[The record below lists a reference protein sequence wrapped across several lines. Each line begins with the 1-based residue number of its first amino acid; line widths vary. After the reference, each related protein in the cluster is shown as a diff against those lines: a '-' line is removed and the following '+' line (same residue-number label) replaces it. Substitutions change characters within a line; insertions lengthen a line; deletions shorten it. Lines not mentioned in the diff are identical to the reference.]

1 MFLKIFYIIFA
12 LLYQTVGYT
21 KTSDKNDFNYKY
33 LSSYFSALISFD
45 NQKNNK
51 ALEFFESSKYLKKK
65 HNNYLKEYV
74 YSLVLDGQ
82 IKKAVNQIKSLRN
95 MKNSNFFEGKLL
107 IVLDLI
113 NKKKYVQAS
122 KIIKSFNLS
131 NENTYEFIIIKTL
144 ESFNNLFKNK
154 KLQYSTSDFGKL
166 SLIVNAFQNCYLN
179 SNKTDSHFLNL
190 INSAE
195 GDYSRYLF
203 FYLSNVIENKDYKT
217 AKQISKTIEPFS
229 STLLISQSKKWI
241 DNENYKKFNKHF
253 SCQNENDLL
262 SEFFF
267 LISNL
272 YSSQN
277 IIETSN
283 FYLSVSNYLN
293 PKFYFNL
300 SLLAENYYD
309 NDNFDISR
317 EILEKFSSEDEIY
330 FWYKIKKIAQIISE
344 EENDDKSLKYIE
356 DNISDL
362 KQKSPKILFDLANI
376 YKNFENYKIAIDYY
390 TQVLNQIDKN
400 SNMYADVLY
409 RRGGTYERL
418 KNYSK
423 ADKDLLMSLNI
434 RPDHAYTLNYLSY
447 SWLERNIKIEQ
458 AMKML
463 MRAYELREND
473 PYITDS
479 VGWGYYLIGDFI
491 NAEKYLR
498 KAVELMPDDPIV
510 NDHYGDVLWQLD
522 RKLQAKYF
530 WEHVLKLED
539 TEEEMKKDVENKL
552 IDGPRKI

>member
-1 MFLKIFYIIFA
+1 MFLKFFFIIFA
-12 LLYQTVGYT
+12 LIYQTTGYT
-21 KTSDKNDFNYKY
+21 KTNDKNDFNYKF

-82 IKKAVNQIKSLRN
+82 IKKAVNQIKSSRN
-95 MKNSNFFEGKLL
+95 MKNSDFFEGKLL
-107 IVLDLI
+107 IVLDLM

-122 KIIKSFNLS
+122 KIIKTFNLS
-131 NENTYEFIIIKTL
+131 NENTYEFIIFKTL

-530 WEHVLKLED
+530 WEHVLELED
-539 TEEEMKKDVENKL
+539 TEEEMKKDIENKL

>member
-82 IKKAVNQIKSLRN
+82 IKKAVNQIKSSRN
-95 MKNSNFFEGKLL
+95 TKNSNFFEGKLL
-107 IVLDLI
+107 LVLDLM

-122 KIIKSFNLS
+122 KIIKTFNLS
-131 NENTYEFIIIKTL
+131 NENTYEFIIFKTL

-154 KLQYSTSDFGKL
+154 KLQYSTSDFGKF

-179 SNKTDSHFLNL
+179 SDKTDSHFLNL

-217 AKQISKTIEPFS
+217 AKQISKTNEPFS

-356 DNISDL
+356 DNISYL

-423 ADKDLLMSLNI
+423 ADKDLLMSLKI

-447 SWLERNIKIEQ
+447 SWLERNIKIDQ

-530 WEHVLKLED
+530 WEHVLELED
-539 TEEEMKKDVENKL
+539 TEEEMKKDIENKL

>member
-82 IKKAVNQIKSLRN
+82 IKKAVNQIKSSRN

-107 IVLDLI
+107 IVLDLM

-122 KIIKSFNLS
+122 KIIKTFNLS

-356 DNISDL
+356 ENISDL

-463 MRAYELREND
+463 MRAYDLREDD

-530 WEHVLKLED
+530 WEHVLELED
-539 TEEEMKKDVENKL
+539 TEEEMKKDIENKL

>member
-82 IKKAVNQIKSLRN
+82 IKKAVNQIKSSRN

-107 IVLDLI
+107 VVLDLM

-122 KIIKSFNLS
+122 KIIKTFNLS

-530 WEHVLKLED
+530 WEHVLELED
-539 TEEEMKKDVENKL
+539 TEEEMKKDIENKL

>member
-82 IKKAVNQIKSLRN
+82 IKKAVNQIKSSRN
-95 MKNSNFFEGKLL
+95 TKNSNFFEGKLL
-107 IVLDLI
+107 IVLDLM

-122 KIIKSFNLS
+122 KVIKTFNLS

-203 FYLSNVIENKDYKT
+203 FYLSNVIVNKDYKT

-241 DNENYKKFNKHF
+241 DNENYKKFKKHF

-309 NDNFDISR
+309 NNNFDISR

-447 SWLERNIKIEQ
+447 SWLERNIKIEK

-530 WEHVLKLED
+530 WEHVLELED
-539 TEEEMKKDVENKL
+539 TEEEMKKDIENKL

>member
-82 IKKAVNQIKSLRN
+82 IKKAVNQIKSSRN
-95 MKNSNFFEGKLL
+95 TKNSNFFEGKLL
-107 IVLDLI
+107 IVLDLM

-122 KIIKSFNLS
+122 KIIKTFNLS
-131 NENTYEFIIIKTL
+131 NENTYEFIIIQTL

-203 FYLSNVIENKDYKT
+203 FYLSNVIVNKDYKT

-253 SCQNENDLL
+253 SCQNENDIL

-356 DNISDL
+356 DNISYL

-423 ADKDLLMSLNI
+423 ADKDLLMSLKI

-530 WEHVLKLED
+530 WEHVLELED
-539 TEEEMKKDVENKL
+539 TEEEMKKDIENKL

>member
-1 MFLKIFYIIFA
+1 MFLKIFYIIFF

-82 IKKAVNQIKSLRN
+82 IKKAVNQIKSSRN
-95 MKNSNFFEGKLL
+95 TKNSNFFEGKLL
-107 IVLDLI
+107 IVLDLM

-122 KIIKSFNLS
+122 KIIKTFNLS

-423 ADKDLLMSLNI
+423 ADKDLLMSLKI

-530 WEHVLKLED
+530 WEHVLELED
-539 TEEEMKKDVENKL
+539 TEEEMKKDIENKL

>member
-82 IKKAVNQIKSLRN
+82 IKKAVNQIKSSRN
-95 MKNSNFFEGKLL
+95 TKNSNFFEGKLL
-107 IVLDLI
+107 IVLDLM
-113 NKKKYVQAS
+113 NKKKYLQAS
-122 KIIKSFNLS
+122 KIIKTFNLS
-131 NENTYEFIIIKTL
+131 NENTYEFIIFKTL

-166 SLIVNAFQNCYLN
+166 SLIVNAFQSCYLN
-179 SNKTDSHFLNL
+179 SNITDSHFLNL

-253 SCQNENDLL
+253 SCQNENDIL

-356 DNISDL
+356 DNISYL

-423 ADKDLLMSLNI
+423 ADKDLLMSLKI

-458 AMKML
+458 AMQML

-491 NAEKYLR
+491 NSEKYLR

-530 WEHVLKLED
+530 WEHVLELED
-539 TEEEMKKDVENKL
+539 TEEEMKKDIENKL

>member
-12 LLYQTVGYT
+12 LLYQTAGYT

-82 IKKAVNQIKSLRN
+82 IKKAVNQIKSSRN
-95 MKNSNFFEGKLL
+95 MNNSNFFEGKLL
-107 IVLDLI
+107 IVLDLM

-122 KIIKSFNLS
+122 KIIKTFNLS

-356 DNISDL
+356 DNISNL

-530 WEHVLKLED
+530 WEHVLELED
-539 TEEEMKKDVENKL
+539 TEEEMKKDIENKL

>member
-82 IKKAVNQIKSLRN
+82 IKKAVNQIKSSGN

-107 IVLDLI
+107 IVLDLM

-122 KIIKSFNLS
+122 KIIKTFNLS

-530 WEHVLKLED
+530 WEHVLELED
-539 TEEEMKKDVENKL
+539 TEEEMKKDIENKL

>member
-82 IKKAVNQIKSLRN
+82 IKKAVNQIKSSRN
-95 MKNSNFFEGKLL
+95 TKNSNFFEGKLL
-107 IVLDLI
+107 IVLDLM

-122 KIIKSFNLS
+122 KIIKTFNLS

-154 KLQYSTSDFGKL
+154 KLQYPTSDFGKL

-356 DNISDL
+356 DNISYL

-463 MRAYELREND
+463 MRAYELRKND

-530 WEHVLKLED
+530 WEHVLELED
-539 TEEEMKKDVENKL
+539 TEEEMKKDIENKL

>member
-82 IKKAVNQIKSLRN
+82 IKKAVNQIKSSRN

-107 IVLDLI
+107 IVLDLM

-122 KIIKSFNLS
+122 KIIKTFNLS

-154 KLQYSTSDFGKL
+154 KLQYSTDDFGKL

-356 DNISDL
+356 DNISNL

-530 WEHVLKLED
+530 WEHVLELED
-539 TEEEMKKDVENKL
+539 TEEEMKKDIENKL

>member
-82 IKKAVNQIKSLRN
+82 IKKAVNQIKSSGN

-107 IVLDLI
+107 IVLDLM

-122 KIIKSFNLS
+122 KIIKTFNLS

-154 KLQYSTSDFGKL
+154 KLQHSTSDFGKL

-344 EENDDKSLKYIE
+344 EENDHKSLKYIE

-530 WEHVLKLED
+530 WEHVLELED
-539 TEEEMKKDVENKL
+539 TEEEMKKDIENKL

>member
-82 IKKAVNQIKSLRN
+82 IKKAVNQIKSSRN

-107 IVLDLI
+107 IVLDLM

-122 KIIKSFNLS
+122 KIIKTFNLS

-253 SCQNENDLL
+253 SCKNENDLL

-530 WEHVLKLED
+530 WEHVLELED
-539 TEEEMKKDVENKL
+539 TEEEMKKDIENKL

>member
-51 ALEFFESSKYLKKK
+51 ALEFFESSKYLKKR
-65 HNNYLKEYV
+65 HDNYLKEYV

-95 MKNSNFFEGKLL
+95 SKNSNFFEGKLL
-107 IVLDLI
+107 IVLDLM
-113 NKKKYVQAS
+113 NKKKYIQAS
-122 KIIKSFNLS
+122 KIIKNFNVS

-203 FYLSNVIENKDYKT
+203 FYLSNVIENKNYKT
-217 AKQISKTIEPFS
+217 AQQISKTIEPFS

-241 DNENYKKFNKHF
+241 DNENYKKFSKHF

-309 NDNFDISR
+309 NDNFEISR
-317 EILEKFSSEDEIY
+317 KILEKFSSEDEIY

-344 EENDDKSLKYIE
+344 QENDDKSLNYIE

-400 SNMYADVLY
+400 SNMYADILY

-423 ADKDLLMSLNI
+423 ADKDLLMSLKI

-530 WEHVLKLED
+530 WEQVLELED
-539 TEEEMKKDVENKL
+539 TEEEMRKDIESKL

>member
-12 LLYQTVGYT
+12 LLYQTAGYT

-82 IKKAVNQIKSLRN
+82 IKKAVNQIKSSRN

-122 KIIKSFNLS
+122 KIIKTFNLS

-154 KLQYSTSDFGKL
+154 KLQYSTNDFGKL

-376 YKNFENYKIAIDYY
+376 YKNFKNYKIAIDYY

-530 WEHVLKLED
+530 WEHVLELED
-539 TEEEMKKDVENKL
+539 TEEEMKKDIENKL

>member
-12 LLYQTVGYT
+12 LLYQTAGYT

-82 IKKAVNQIKSLRN
+82 IKKAVNQIKSSRN
-95 MKNSNFFEGKLL
+95 TKNSNFFEGKLL
-107 IVLDLI
+107 IVLDLM

-122 KIIKSFNLS
+122 KIIKTFNLS

-166 SLIVNAFQNCYLN
+166 SLIVNAFQNCHLN

-309 NDNFDISR
+309 NENFDISR

-330 FWYKIKKIAQIISE
+330 FWYKIKKISQIISE
-344 EENDDKSLKYIE
+344 EENDNKSLKYIE
-356 DNISDL
+356 DNISNL

-530 WEHVLKLED
+530 WEHVLELED
-539 TEEEMKKDVENKL
+539 TEEEMKKDIENKL

>member
-82 IKKAVNQIKSLRN
+82 IKKAVNQIKSSRN
-95 MKNSNFFEGKLL
+95 TKNSNFFEGKLL
-107 IVLDLI
+107 IVLDLM

-122 KIIKSFNLS
+122 KIIKTFNLS

-144 ESFNNLFKNK
+144 ESFNNIFKNK

-356 DNISDL
+356 DNISYL

-473 PYITDS
+473 RYITDS

-530 WEHVLKLED
+530 WEHVLELED
-539 TEEEMKKDVENKL
+539 TEEEMKKDIENKL

>member
-51 ALEFFESSKYLKKK
+51 ALEFFESSKYLKKR
-65 HNNYLKEYV
+65 HDNYLKEYV

-82 IKKAVNQIKSLRN
+82 IKKAVNQIKSSRN
-95 MKNSNFFEGKLL
+95 SKNSNFFEGKLL
-107 IVLDLI
+107 IVLDLM
-113 NKKKYVQAS
+113 NKKKYIQAS
-122 KIIKSFNLS
+122 KIIKSFNVS

-166 SLIVNAFQNCYLN
+166 SLIVSAFQNCYLN

-203 FYLSNVIENKDYKT
+203 FYLSNVIENKNYKT
-217 AKQISKTIEPFS
+217 AQQISKTIEPFS

-309 NDNFDISR
+309 NDNFEISR
-317 EILEKFSSEDEIY
+317 KILEKFSSEDEIY

-344 EENDDKSLKYIE
+344 QENDDKSLNYIE

-400 SNMYADVLY
+400 SNMYADILY

-423 ADKDLLMSLNI
+423 ADKDLLMSLKI

-530 WEHVLKLED
+530 WEQVLELED
-539 TEEEMKKDVENKL
+539 TEEEMRKDIESKL

>member
-51 ALEFFESSKYLKKK
+51 ALEFFESSKYLKKR
-65 HNNYLKEYV
+65 HDNYLKEYV

-82 IKKAVNQIKSLRN
+82 IKKAVNQIKSSRN
-95 MKNSNFFEGKLL
+95 SKNSNFFEGKLL
-107 IVLDLI
+107 IVLDLM
-113 NKKKYVQAS
+113 NKKKYIQAS
-122 KIIKSFNLS
+122 KIIKSFNVS

-217 AKQISKTIEPFS
+217 AQQISKTIEPFS

-241 DNENYKKFNKHF
+241 DNENYKKFSKHF

-277 IIETSN
+277 IIQTSN

-309 NDNFDISR
+309 NDNFEISR
-317 EILEKFSSEDEIY
+317 KILEKFSSEDEIY

-344 EENDDKSLKYIE
+344 QENDDKSLNYIE

-400 SNMYADVLY
+400 SNMYADILY

-423 ADKDLLMSLNI
+423 ADKDLLMSLKI

-530 WEHVLKLED
+530 WEQVLELED
-539 TEEEMKKDVENKL
+539 TEEEMRKDIESKL

>member
-82 IKKAVNQIKSLRN
+82 IKKAVNQIKSSRN
-95 MKNSNFFEGKLL
+95 TKNSNFFEGKLL
-107 IVLDLI
+107 IVLDLM

-122 KIIKSFNLS
+122 KIIKTFNLS

-463 MRAYELREND
+463 LRAYELREDD

-530 WEHVLKLED
+530 WEHVLELED
-539 TEEEMKKDVENKL
+539 TEEEMKKDIENKL

>member
-82 IKKAVNQIKSLRN
+82 IKKAVNQIKSSRN
-95 MKNSNFFEGKLL
+95 TKNSNFFEGKLL
-107 IVLDLI
+107 IVLDLM

-122 KIIKSFNLS
+122 KIIKTFNLS
-131 NENTYEFIIIKTL
+131 NENTYEFIIFKTL

-154 KLQYSTSDFGKL
+154 KLQHSTSDFGKL

-253 SCQNENDLL
+253 SCQNENDIL

-356 DNISDL
+356 DNISYL

-423 ADKDLLMSLNI
+423 ADKDLLMSLKI

-530 WEHVLKLED
+530 WEHVLELED
-539 TEEEMKKDVENKL
+539 TEEEMKKDIENKL

>member
-1 MFLKIFYIIFA
+1 MFLKIFFIIFA
-12 LLYQTVGYT
+12 LIYQTTAYT
-21 KTSDKNDFNYKY
+21 KTNDKNDFNYKF
-33 LSSYFSALISFD
+33 LSSYFSALISVD

-51 ALEFFESSKYLKKK
+51 ALEFFESSKYLKKR
-65 HNNYLKEYV
+65 HDNYLREYV

-82 IKKAVNQIKSLRN
+82 IKKAVNQIKSSLKS
-95 MKNSNFFEGKLL
+95 KNSNFFEGKLL
-107 IVLDLI
+107 LVLDLMS
-113 NKKKYVQAS
+113 KKKYIQAS
-122 KIIKSFNLS
+122 NIIKSFNVS

-144 ESFNNLFKNK
+144 ESFNSLFKNK
-154 KLQYSTSDFGKL
+154 KLRSSTSDFGKL

-241 DNENYKKFNKHF
+241 DNENYKKFNKYF

-317 EILEKFSSEDEIY
+317 EILEKLSSEDEIY

-376 YKNFENYKIAIDYY
+376 YKNFENYKVATDYY

-530 WEHVLKLED
+530 WGHVLELED
-539 TEEEMKKDVENKL
+539 TKEEMKKDIENKL

>member
-82 IKKAVNQIKSLRN
+82 IKKAVNQIKSSSN
-95 MKNSNFFEGKLL
+95 TKNSNFFEGKLL
-107 IVLDLI
+107 IVLDLM

-122 KIIKSFNLS
+122 KIIKTFNLS
-131 NENTYEFIIIKTL
+131 DENTYEFIIIKTL

-154 KLQYSTSDFGKL
+154 KLQYSSSDFGKL

-309 NDNFDISR
+309 NDNFEISR
-317 EILEKFSSEDEIY
+317 KILEKFSSEDEIY

-344 EENDDKSLKYIE
+344 QENDDKSLNYIE

-423 ADKDLLMSLNI
+423 ADKDLLMSLKI

-530 WEHVLKLED
+530 WEHVLELED
-539 TEEEMKKDVENKL
+539 TEEEMKKDIENKL

>member
-82 IKKAVNQIKSLRN
+82 IKKAVNQIKSSRN
-95 MKNSNFFEGKLL
+95 TKNSNFFEGKLL
-107 IVLDLI
+107 IVLDLM

-122 KIIKSFNLS
+122 KIIKTFNLS

-154 KLQYSTSDFGKL
+154 KLQYPTSDFGKL

-530 WEHVLKLED
+530 WEHVLELED
-539 TEEEMKKDVENKL
+539 TEEEMKKDIENKL

>member
-1 MFLKIFYIIFA
+1 MFLKFFFIIFA
-12 LLYQTVGYT
+12 LIYQTAGYT
-21 KTSDKNDFNYKY
+21 KTNDKNDFNYKF

-82 IKKAVNQIKSLRN
+82 IKKAVNQIKSSRN

-107 IVLDLI
+107 IVLDLM

-122 KIIKSFNLS
+122 KIIKTFNLS

-154 KLQYSTSDFGKL
+154 KLQYSTDDFGKL

-530 WEHVLKLED
+530 WEHVLELED
-539 TEEEMKKDVENKL
+539 TEEEMKKDIENKL

>member
-82 IKKAVNQIKSLRN
+82 IKKAVNQIKSSRN
-95 MKNSNFFEGKLL
+95 TKNSNFFEGKLL
-107 IVLDLI
+107 TVLDLM

-122 KIIKSFNLS
+122 KIIKTFNLS

-356 DNISDL
+356 DNISGL
-362 KQKSPKILFDLANI
+362 KQKSPKILFDLANT

-463 MRAYELREND
+463 LRAYELREND

-530 WEHVLKLED
+530 WEHVLELED
-539 TEEEMKKDVENKL
+539 TEEEMKKDIENKL

>member
-82 IKKAVNQIKSLRN
+82 IKKAVNQIKSSLN

-356 DNISDL
+356 DNISYL

-530 WEHVLKLED
+530 WEHVLELED
-539 TEEEMKKDVENKL
+539 TEEEMKKDIENKL

>member
-82 IKKAVNQIKSLRN
+82 IKKAVNQIKSSRN
-95 MKNSNFFEGKLL
+95 LKNSNFFEGKLL
-107 IVLDLI
+107 LVLDLM
-113 NKKKYVQAS
+113 NKKKYIQAS
-122 KIIKSFNLS
+122 NTIKSFNVS

-356 DNISDL
+356 DNISYL

-530 WEHVLKLED
+530 WEHVLELED
-539 TEEEMKKDVENKL
+539 TEEEMKKDIENKL

>member
-82 IKKAVNQIKSLRN
+82 IKKAVNQIKSSRN
-95 MKNSNFFEGKLL
+95 TKNSNFFEGKLL
-107 IVLDLI
+107 IVLDLM

-122 KIIKSFNLS
+122 KIIKTFNLS

-362 KQKSPKILFDLANI
+362 KHKSPKILFDLANI

-530 WEHVLKLED
+530 WEHVLELED
-539 TEEEMKKDVENKL
+539 TEEEMKKDIENKL

>member
-1 MFLKIFYIIFA
+1 MFLKIFYIIFV

-82 IKKAVNQIKSLRN
+82 IKKAVNQIKSSRN
-95 MKNSNFFEGKLL
+95 MKNSDFFEGKLL

-154 KLQYSTSDFGKL
+154 KLQYSTDDFGKL

-530 WEHVLKLED
+530 WEHVLELED
-539 TEEEMKKDVENKL
+539 TEEEMKKDIENKL

>member
-51 ALEFFESSKYLKKK
+51 ALEFFESSKYLKKR
-65 HNNYLKEYV
+65 HDNYLKEYV

-82 IKKAVNQIKSLRN
+82 IKKAVNQIKSSRN
-95 MKNSNFFEGKLL
+95 SKNSNFFEGKLL
-107 IVLDLI
+107 IVLDLMK
-113 NKKKYVQAS
+113 KKKYIQAS
-122 KIIKSFNLS
+122 KIIKSFNVS

-217 AKQISKTIEPFS
+217 AQQISKTIEPFS

-309 NDNFDISR
+309 NDNFEISR
-317 EILEKFSSEDEIY
+317 KILEKFSSEDEIY

-344 EENDDKSLKYIE
+344 QENDDKSLNYIE

-400 SNMYADVLY
+400 SNMYADILY

-423 ADKDLLMSLNI
+423 ADKDLLMSLKI

-530 WEHVLKLED
+530 WEQVLELED
-539 TEEEMKKDVENKL
+539 TEEEMRKDIESKL

>member
-82 IKKAVNQIKSLRN
+82 IKKAVNQIKSSRN

-309 NDNFDISR
+309 NENFDISR

-530 WEHVLKLED
+530 WEHVLELED
-539 TEEEMKKDVENKL
+539 TEEEMKKDIENKL

>member
-51 ALEFFESSKYLKKK
+51 ALEFFESSKYLKKR
-65 HNNYLKEYV
+65 HDNYLKEYV

-82 IKKAVNQIKSLRN
+82 IKKAVNQIKSSRN
-95 MKNSNFFEGKLL
+95 SKNSNFFEGKLL
-107 IVLDLI
+107 IVLDLM
-113 NKKKYVQAS
+113 NKKKYIQAS
-122 KIIKSFNLS
+122 KIIKNFNVS

-154 KLQYSTSDFGKL
+154 KLQYSTSDFGKF

-203 FYLSNVIENKDYKT
+203 FYLSNVIENKNYKT
-217 AKQISKTIEPFS
+217 AQQISKTIEPFS

-241 DNENYKKFNKHF
+241 DNKNYKKFNKHF

-309 NDNFDISR
+309 NDNFEISR
-317 EILEKFSSEDEIY
+317 KILEKFSSEDEIY

-344 EENDDKSLKYIE
+344 QENDDKSLNYIE

-400 SNMYADVLY
+400 SNMYADILY

-423 ADKDLLMSLNI
+423 ADKDLLMSLKI

-479 VGWGYYLIGDFI
+479 VGWGYYLIGDFV

-530 WEHVLKLED
+530 WEQVLELED
-539 TEEEMKKDVENKL
+539 TEEEMRKDIESKL

>member
-82 IKKAVNQIKSLRN
+82 IKKAVNQIKSSRN

-107 IVLDLI
+107 VVLDLI

-122 KIIKSFNLS
+122 KIIKTFNLS

-530 WEHVLKLED
+530 WEHVLELED
-539 TEEEMKKDVENKL
+539 TEEEMKKDIENKL

>member
-82 IKKAVNQIKSLRN
+82 IKKAVNQIKSSRN

-253 SCQNENDLL
+253 SCQNENDIL

-356 DNISDL
+356 DNISYL

-530 WEHVLKLED
+530 WEHVLELED
-539 TEEEMKKDVENKL
+539 TEEEMKKDIENKL

>member
-82 IKKAVNQIKSLRN
+82 IKKAVNQIKSSGN
-95 MKNSNFFEGKLL
+95 TKNSNFFEGKLL
-107 IVLDLI
+107 IVLDLM

-122 KIIKSFNLS
+122 KIIKTFNLS

-530 WEHVLKLED
+530 WEHVLELED
-539 TEEEMKKDVENKL
+539 TEEEMKKDIENKL